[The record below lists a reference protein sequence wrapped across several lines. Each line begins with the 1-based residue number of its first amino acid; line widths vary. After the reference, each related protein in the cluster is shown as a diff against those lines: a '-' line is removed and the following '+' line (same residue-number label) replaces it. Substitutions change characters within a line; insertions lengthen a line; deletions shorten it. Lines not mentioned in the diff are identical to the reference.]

1 MALRDI
7 SRNLAMGIAAG
18 AVMLCASPVMAVDN
32 AGSVEGVVK
41 SASGQPVAGA
51 FVRLRNAE
59 TRLSFMVV
67 SQDKGMFTA
76 KDLPA
81 GKYTV
86 QGIGGTNQSAI
97 SAPLDVAPGKA
108 SKIDVALT
116 NARGPQLTPAWPGRV
131 PEVQVAKISTD
142 AKDLPT
148 GDGKQLMSEKCTVCH
163 DVQRI
168 LSKRSNLEDWTFT
181 VKRMRVNMAAQSL
194 PDITDSD
201 AAAIV
206 KYASTNFK
214 PLPGGDDINSRLP
227 TTLATG
233 PGKSMKYRVVTL
245 DLPRRYSEPHDIAS
259 DPSGV
264 GWAAERA
271 GFLIRFDPKNYQFT
285 EVKVPAGPAPPDRQ
299 RLGNPQI
306 NAQGILWTADG
317 PNNRWLSY
325 DTKAFN
331 AANPGVPFHVYPW
344 TLKGHGGAGGNSFAL
359 HPDGT
364 VWGTGLGRE
373 VRMLNPATAE
383 FKTFEAPSYAK
394 TKESPGAYGLAV
406 AGDGAVWWAED
417 DADMMARADPK
428 TGKVEEFKLPNVG
441 GHALPRRMNSDWDG
455 NLWVG
460 LWEAGKLMKVDAKTK
475 EMTVYTPKTASLGM
489 YSVVADKKSHII
501 WVSAQQVDKIFRF
514 DPATGEFTEFPLSFS
529 QQDPRRIDLDPT
541 NPNRIFFSGN
551 TADRI
556 GFLELLP

>member
-7 SRNLAMGIAAG
+7 SRYLAMGIAAG
-18 AVMLCASPVMAVDN
+18 AVMVCAQPVFAIDN

-41 SASGQPVAGA
+41 NASGQPVAGA
-51 FVRLRNAE
+51 FVRLRNADK
-59 TRLSFMVV
+59 RLTFMVV

-86 QGIGGTNQSAI
+86 QGIGGMNQSPI
-97 SAPLDVAPGKA
+97 SAPLDVASGKA
-108 SKIDVALT
+108 AKIDVALT
-116 NARGPQLTPAWPGRV
+116 SARGPLLTPAWPGRV
-131 PEVQVAKISTD
+131 PEAQVAKISTD

-148 GDGKQLMSEKCTVCH
+148 GAGQQLVAEKCTVCH

-168 LSKRSNLEDWTFT
+168 LSKRSSVEDWTFT
-181 VKRMRVNMAAQSL
+181 VKRMRVNMAASSL
-194 PDITDSD
+194 PDITDGD
-201 AAAIV
+201 QNAIV
-206 KYASTNFK
+206 KYLSASFK
-214 PLPGGDDINSRLP
+214 PLPGGDDINGRLP

-233 PGKSMKYRVVTL
+233 KGTKYRVVTL

-264 GWAAERA
+264 AWAAERA
-271 GFLIRFDPKNYQFT
+271 GALIRFDPKTYGFT
-285 EVKVPAGPAPPDRQ
+285 EVKVPAGPAAADRQ

-331 AANPGVPFHVYPW
+331 SANPQVPFHSYPW
-344 TLKGHGGAGGNSFAL
+344 SAKGHGGAGGNSFAL

-364 VWGTGLGRE
+364 VWGTGLGKE
-373 VRMLNPATAE
+373 VRMLNPQTAE
-383 FKTFEAPSYAK
+383 FKFYPSPSAK
-394 TKESPGAYGLAV
+394 SGPGAYGLAV

-417 DADMMARADPK
+417 NIDKMARVDPK
-428 TGKVEEFKLPNVG
+428 TGKIEEFEIPYE

-455 NLWVG
+455 NIWVG
-460 LWEAGKLMKVDAKTK
+460 LWEAGKLMKVDYKTHQ
-475 EMTVYTPKTASLGM
+475 MTIYSPPTPNAGN
-489 YSVVADKKSHII
+489 YSVVADKKNHLI
-501 WVSAQQVDKIFRF
+501 WVSEQQVDKIARF
-514 DPATGEFTEFPLSFS
+514 NPANGEWTEFPLPYA
-529 QQDPRRIDLDPT
+529 QQDPRRIDIDPT
-541 NPNRIFFSGN
+541 DPNRIFFSGN

-556 GFLELLP
+556 GFIEVLP

>member
-1 MALRDI
+1 
-7 SRNLAMGIAAG
+7 
-18 AVMLCASPVMAVDN
+18 
-32 AGSVEGVVK
+32 
-41 SASGQPVAGA
+41 
-51 FVRLRNAE
+51 
-59 TRLSFMVV
+59 MVV
-67 SQDKGMFTA
+67 SQNGGSYSA
-76 KDLPA
+76 KDLPP
-81 GKYTV
+81 GNYTV
-86 QGIGGTNQSAI
+86 QAIGGANQSAI
-97 SAPLDVAPGKA
+97 SAPVAVASGKAATMDVAINA
-108 SKIDVALT
+108 
-116 NARGPQLTPAWPGRV
+116 ARGPMLTPAWPGRV
-131 PEVQVAKISTD
+131 PEVQVAKVSKD
-142 AKDLPT
+142 AKDLPA
-148 GDGKQLMSEKCTVCH
+148 GDGKALVAEKCTVCH

-168 LSKRSNLEDWTFT
+168 LSKRSDLEDWTFT
-181 VKRMRVNMAAQSL
+181 VKRMRVNMAAASL
-194 PDITDSD
+194 PDITDAD

-206 KYASTNFK
+206 KYTSTQFK
-214 PLPGGDDINSRLP
+214 PLPGGNDPNGRLP
-227 TTLATG
+227 TTLASGATL
-233 PGKSMKYRVVTL
+233 KYRVVTL

-271 GFLIRFDPKNYQFT
+271 GALIRFDPKTYDFT
-285 EVKVPAGPAPPDRQ
+285 EVKVPAGPAPADRQ

-306 NAQGILWTADG
+306 NAQGFLWTADG

-331 AANPGVPFHVYPW
+331 AANPQAPFHIYPW
-344 TLKGHGGAGGNSFAL
+344 TAKGHGGAGGNSFTL

-364 VWGTGLGRE
+364 IWGTGMGKE
-373 VRMLNPATAE
+373 VRMLNPQTAE
-383 FKTFEAPSYAK
+383 FNFYEAPSFK
-394 TKESPGAYGLAV
+394 QTKESPGAYGLAV

-514 DPATGEFTEFPLSFS
+514 DPATGEFTEYPLSFS

>member
-7 SRNLAMGIAAG
+7 ARSLALGVAAG
-18 AVMLCASPVMAVDN
+18 SIMLCAQPVLALDN
-32 AGSVEGVVK
+32 AGSLEGVVK
-41 SASGQPVAGA
+41 NAAGQPVSGA
-51 FVRLRNAE
+51 FVRLKNADK
-59 TRLSFMVV
+59 RLTFMVV
-67 SQDKGMFTA
+67 SQNGGAFSA
-76 KDLPA
+76 KDLPP

-86 QGIGGTNQSAI
+86 QGIGATNQSAV
-97 SAPLDVAPGKA
+97 SAPVDVASGKA
-108 SKIDVALT
+108 SKFDVALSG
-116 NARGPQLTPAWPGRV
+116 ARGPMLTPAWPGRV
-131 PEVQVAKISTD
+131 PETQVAKISTD
-142 AKDLPT
+142 AKDLPA
-148 GDGKQLMSEKCTVCH
+148 GEGKALVAEKCTVCH

-168 LSKRSNLEDWTFT
+168 LSKRSPADDWTFT
-181 VKRMRVNMAAQSL
+181 VKRMRVNMAAANI
-194 PDITDSD
+194 PDISDVD

-206 KYASTNFK
+206 KYTTANFK
-214 PLPGGDDINSRLP
+214 PLPGGDDINGRLP
-227 TTLATG
+227 NYAMSGEST
-233 PGKSMKYRVVTL
+233 KYRVVTL

-271 GFLIRFDPKNYQFT
+271 GALIRFDPKTYDFT
-285 EVKVPAGPAPPDRQ
+285 EVKVPAGPAPADRQ

-331 AANPGVPFHVYPW
+331 AANPQVPFHIYPW

-383 FKTFEAPSYAK
+383 FKTFEAPSFK
-394 TKESPGAYGLAV
+394 QTKEAPGAYGLAV
-406 AGDGAVWWAED
+406 AGDGSVWWAED

-428 TGKVEEFKLPNVG
+428 TGKVEEFKLPDVG

-460 LWEAGKLMKVDAKTK
+460 IWEAGKLMKVDYKTK
-475 EMTVYTPKTASLGM
+475 QMTVYTPKTPSLGM
-489 YSVVADKKSHII
+489 YSVVADKKNKLI

-514 DPATGEFTEFPLSFS
+514 NPATEEFVEFPLAYS
-529 QQDPRRIDLDPT
+529 QQDSRRIDIDPT

-556 GFLELLP
+556 GFIEVTP